1 MAPGRSTAM
10 TIAPFVRIVRAG
22 WPEVLQAEVFAHGKR
37 EVIQS
42 HPFDVDKDTIE
53 AFAESIRKQLIK
65 KGVYMK
71 PWEDIGP
78 CCKQAEV
85 VV

>member
-1 MAPGRSTAM
+1 MTA
-10 TIAPFVRIVRAG
+10 TAVPFVRIVRAG
-22 WPEVLQAEVFAHGKR
+22 WPEVLQAEVFANGQR

-42 HPFDVDKDTIE
+42 RPFDPVRDETIE
-53 AFAESIRKQLIK
+53 AFSEAVRKDLIK
-65 KGVYMK
+65 QGVYMK

-85 VV
+85 VT